1 MLLHTPSTLLMH
13 THVITRV
20 PIHLCKRLSANYS
33 EPTKTYMQAQIHTCK
48 HTFSPSRSLARSL
61 SPSLPLS
68 LSHNPPTQTSSR
80 EGNSSERG
88 RGEGLCSSEPMQLL
102 EPLARPPGHLP
113 RKARQECLPVSYY
126 LVYTRIIC
134 RTARLSVCLSLSLS
148 LARAH
153 MRASATLSRALVIPR
168 SLSLSS
174 SLARSRSRVTSS
186 GPMAR
191 RLL

>member
-48 HTFSPSRSLARSL
+48 HTF

-113 RKARQECLPVSYY
+113 RKARQECLPVSYF

-148 LARAH
+148 RARAH